1 MFIIYPFL
9 WSFRAEIWDSMAIS
23 KLAIL
28 SLFLALVF
36 TQLRA
41 DESLDLEAEHIVE
54 VVRSD
59 DSEFSDLKLELDQL
73 KFKIQKLG

>member
-1 MFIIYPFL
+1 
-9 WSFRAEIWDSMAIS
+9 MAIS

>member
-1 MFIIYPFL
+1 
-9 WSFRAEIWDSMAIS
+9 MAIS

-41 DESLDLEAEHIVE
+41 DESLDVEAQHIVE